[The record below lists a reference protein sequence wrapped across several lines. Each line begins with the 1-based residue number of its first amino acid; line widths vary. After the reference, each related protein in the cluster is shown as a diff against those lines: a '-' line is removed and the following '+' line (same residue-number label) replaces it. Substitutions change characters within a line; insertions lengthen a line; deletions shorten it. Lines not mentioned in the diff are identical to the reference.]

1 MGSSTRREPCRRRAR
16 PNSVCWRHPGRA
28 RRAAGGR
35 RRPPRPQLA
44 TTSCRPGGRHP
55 GPGHR
60 ARRAAAP
67 ASAPSWRRPLPMRR
81 AASRPRASS
90 AVGGGD
96 HLPVRWRHPSRRIE
110 HGERRAASRPRASSA
125 VGGGDHLP
133 VRWRHPSRRIE
144 HGERR
149 AAGSAHL
156 RPQLAAPSS
165 WCAGGVPLGA
175 SSAATSSTASGGRPA
190 GATSAAVGGGHLPLR
205 LAASRYRHAA
215 PPTAGSAAASMSS

>member
-110 HGERRAASRPRASSA
+110 HGERRAA
-125 VGGGDHLP
+125 
-133 VRWRHPSRRIE
+133 
-144 HGERR
+144 
-149 AAGSAHL
+149 GSAHL